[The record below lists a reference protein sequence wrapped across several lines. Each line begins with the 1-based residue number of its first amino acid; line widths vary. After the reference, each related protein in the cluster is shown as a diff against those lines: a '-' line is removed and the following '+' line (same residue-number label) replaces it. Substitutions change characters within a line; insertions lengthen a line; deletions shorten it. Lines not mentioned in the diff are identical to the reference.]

1 MIDLKSLTDKVNIK
15 HSDWMVG
22 GRDLHLIITDVNALM
37 SVMLYDLLFRLEG
50 TEYGGKRPEIDII
63 DDGEKVTKS
72 DIYLGYF
79 VQQDLGKNKVKVIL
93 ERYSG
98 VFTTTI
104 YRITNEKEY
113 MDSIQNN
120 NILNKTTV
128 VLGFGKNADKSNN
141 FFDVILNKVMEK
153 NTEGNLMKI
162 YGRSDGDKLEVYTSV
177 YTKEKEV
184 LGEREIENV
193 SLERKKKSKL
203 VTENRKISNMMMN
216 VFNLMVTDDAA
227 IEGNSYAY
235 WEQDMNTGDNKYR
248 HYKSTSTIFKKRGTL
263 SIGYLLN
270 VGEEEL
276 KELSDNFEDKLRSSY
291 DVQTRKENITSV
303 FKKFRGLIKVKLNDL
318 REKEMMEYEKV
329 KFKQMAR
336 LYLLAQTVRG
346 VKEHYIFILM
356 MEEEGLKLS
365 EIL

>member
-1 MIDLKSLTDKVNIK
+1 
-15 HSDWMVG
+15 
-22 GRDLHLIITDVNALM
+22 
-37 SVMLYDLLFRLEG
+37 
-50 TEYGGKRPEIDII
+50 
-63 DDGEKVTKS
+63 
-72 DIYLGYF
+72 
-79 VQQDLGKNKVKVIL
+79 
-93 ERYSG
+93 YSG

-248 HYKSTSTIFKKRGTL
+248 QYKSTSRIFKKREKL